1 MNGEENSMIK
11 KSVTLTN
18 PEGLHA
24 RPAALFVKEA
34 NKYESNL
41 EIVSEN
47 RKVNGK
53 SIIGIMS
60 LGAFHG
66 EEITLSASG
75 PDEEEMVNSLADLLQ
90 KGFE

>member
-1 MNGEENSMIK
+1 MIK

-24 RPAALFVKEA
+24 RPAALFVREA
-34 NKYESNL
+34 NKFESNL
-41 EIVSEN
+41 EIESEH

-66 EEITLSASG
+66 ETITISANGS
-75 PDEEEMVNSLADLLQ
+75 DEKDMIESLTELLE